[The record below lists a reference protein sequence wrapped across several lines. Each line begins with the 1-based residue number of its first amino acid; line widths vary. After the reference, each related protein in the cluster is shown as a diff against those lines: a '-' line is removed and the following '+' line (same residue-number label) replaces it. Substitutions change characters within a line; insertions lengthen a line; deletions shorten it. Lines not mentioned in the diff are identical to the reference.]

1 MLRNRFGGS
10 LAAMRGVYA
19 NPNLRRVQLAAAGAS
34 IGQFAY
40 GVAIAV
46 YAYEHGGATAV
57 GVVAAVRQVIAALI
71 APFSASLADRFPRE
85 KVMLA
90 SGLSRVATV

>member
-46 YAYEHGGATAV
+46 YAYSGFDQPNYVSASM
-57 GVVAAVRQVIAALI
+57 
-71 APFSASLADRFPRE
+71 APFPGSLC
-85 KVMLA
+85 
-90 SGLSRVATV
+90 

>member
-1 MLRNRFGGS
+1 MRTLRKRLGDSFG
-10 LAAMRGVYA
+10 AMRGVYA

-34 IGQFAY
+34 IGNFAY

-57 GVVAAVRQVIAALI
+57 GVR
-71 APFSASLADRFPRE
+71 
-85 KVMLA
+85 MLMPPW
-90 SGLSRVATV
+90 